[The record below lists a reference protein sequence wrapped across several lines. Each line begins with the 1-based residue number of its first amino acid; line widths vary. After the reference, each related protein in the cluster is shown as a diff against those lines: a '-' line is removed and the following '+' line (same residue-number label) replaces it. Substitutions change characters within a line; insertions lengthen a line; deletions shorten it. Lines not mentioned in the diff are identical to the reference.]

1 MLNITNN
8 QGKQIKIT
16 VPYDFTPIRMDIV
29 KKRSDSVV
37 EDVEK
42 KESLYTVA
50 RNVNWYNHYG
60 KQCGD
65 SSKIKKCSYYMIQKP
80 TSGYI
85 SEENDNSMLKR
96 YLHSHLHCNIRQ
108 YRQDMVIWK

>member
-16 VPYDFTPIRMDIV
+16 VPYDFTPIRMAIV

-42 KESLYTVA
+42 KESLCTVSGMQTGTA
-50 RNVNWYNHYG
+50 TMENSVEVPQKIRNTAIV
-60 KQCGD
+60 
-65 SSKIKKCSYYMIQKP
+65 
-80 TSGYI
+80 
-85 SEENDNSMLKR
+85 
-96 YLHSHLHCNIRQ
+96 
-108 YRQDMVIWK
+108 